1 MTTQGLQKPNAR
13 PPSTT
18 WLTGACSL
26 SNSLVFQHNLLLP
39 LPRRSR
45 ATGLVIAAIRAI
57 LPADMSESTRINKY
71 LSTHGY
77 CSRREADRLVALG
90 KIFIND
96 RVAKLGDKVTDN
108 DDVRVEGRDRKRQP
122 KKIYI
127 MLNKPVGLIVTT
139 DQRRQDNVI
148 EYIGLEER
156 IFPVGRLDVKSEG
169 LLILTNDGT
178 LANRLMHP
186 RYEHEKEYVVTVDRP
201 LDRTAIAA
209 LQNGVELDDGM
220 TLPAKVRKLDETRF
234 AIILQEGRN
243 RQIRRMVEEVG
254 YEVRILKRTRIAT
267 LKMVGS
273 YQAGKWRSLTESEV
287 RALKKHVG
295 MDPGLA
301 RGVKR
306 KKKGRK

>member
-1 MTTQGLQKPNAR
+1 
-13 PPSTT
+13 
-18 WLTGACSL
+18 
-26 SNSLVFQHNLLLP
+26 
-39 LPRRSR
+39 
-45 ATGLVIAAIRAI
+45 
-57 LPADMSESTRINKY
+57 
-71 LSTHGY
+71 
-77 CSRREADRLVALG
+77 
-90 KIFIND
+90 
-96 RVAKLGDKVTDN
+96 
-108 DDVRVEGRDRKRQP
+108 
-122 KKIYI
+122 
-127 MLNKPVGLIVTT
+127 
-139 DQRRQDNVI
+139 
-148 EYIGLEER
+148 
-156 IFPVGRLDVKSEG
+156 
-169 LLILTNDGT
+169 
-178 LANRLMHP
+178 
-186 RYEHEKEYVVTVDRP
+186 
-201 LDRTAIAA
+201 
-209 LQNGVELDDGM
+209 M